1 MKKVILLSGPY
12 GVGKTTLANNL
23 VNSLDNTVMF
33 DGEWAW
39 FQGNNWN
46 FSKENKKMA
55 LDNICYILSNFLKN
69 DGFDVIIFSWVL
81 HKQEDHH
88 LIIEALKKTG
98 IDFEL
103 FDVSLIADSST
114 LKKRLEDRI
123 STKATEFNASY
134 GKEQI
139 QKALQG
145 SLNKLQQIIELDNI
159 KLDVSSM
166 DKEEVLEEI
175 LKLIGLR
182 KKEEKIYIKH

>member
-23 VNSLDNTVMF
+23 VNHLDKTVMF

-46 FSKENKKMA
+46 FTKENKKMA
-55 LDNICYILSNFLKN
+55 LDNICYVLSNFLKN

-81 HKQEDHH
+81 HKKEDHS
-88 LIIEALKKTG
+88 LIIESMKKTE
-98 IDFEL
+98 IEFEL
-103 FDVSLIADSST
+103 YDISLIADSTT
-114 LKKRLEDRI
+114 LQKRLEDRI

-139 QKALQG
+139 KKALQG

-159 KLDVSSM
+159 KLNVSKM
-166 DKEEVLEEI
+166 NKQEVLEEI
-175 LKLIGLR
+175 LKLVGLE
-182 KKEEKIYIKH
+182 KNKEKIYIKH